1 MRIRM
6 LVMLTIATVGT
17 AMPAVAQTYNPA
29 NPFCMRLYTI
39 DGEDVECEYSSLQQC
54 KQSASGRPAT
64 CIPNPYAKAAAP
76 APVEQQAPG
85 PAPAPAPAAK
95 KKSKSARPAN

>member
-6 LVMLTIATVGT
+6 LVMLTIASVGT
-17 AMPAVAQTYNPA
+17 AVPAVAQTYNPA
-29 NPFCMRLYTI
+29 NPFCMLLYTI
-39 DGEDVECEYSSLQQC
+39 DGENVECEYSSLQQC

-76 APVEQQAPG
+76 APVGQQG
-85 PAPAPAPAAK
+85 PAPAPAAAEKKGKPA
-95 KKSKSARPAN
+95 RQAN

>member
-29 NPFCMRLYTI
+29 NPFCMLLYTI

-76 APVEQQAPG
+76 APVEQR
-85 PAPAPAPAAK
+85 APAPAPTPAGK
-95 KKSKSARPAN
+95 KGKSARPAN